1 MKARDVMSQAVISVP
16 PDATVEA
23 ALRLMVEKNISGL
36 PVIDAAGQ
44 LVGIVSEGD
53 FLRRAELGT
62 QPRQPRWIEFLMG
75 PGALAEQYVR
85 ASGRKVGEIMTA
97 LVRSVAEDTPLD
109 DVVMLMERYH
119 IKRVPVMRGER
130 PVGIITRANLIR
142 ALASVSR
149 ELAPTTAG
157 DSEIRERIVKAI
169 RELPWGPGAM
179 VQVLVR
185 EGVVTFTGSV
195 FDERQRRALHVLAE
209 NTAGVKGMR
218 DHMVWIEPM
227 SGMVIES
234 DEDRAGD

>member
-1 MKARDVMSQAVISVP
+1 MKARDVMSQAVISVL

-36 PVIDAAGQ
+36 PVVDAAGQ

-97 LVRSVAEDTPLD
+97 PVRSVAEDTPLD

-119 IKRVPVMRGER
+119 IKRVPVVRDGQA
-130 PVGIITRANLIR
+130 VGIITRANLIR

-149 ELAPTTAG
+149 ELAPTTAS

-185 EGVVTFTGSV
+185 DGVVTFTGSV

-209 NTAGVKGMR
+209 NTSGVKGMR

-234 DEDRAGD
+234 DEDRAGS

>member
-97 LVRSVAEDTPLD
+97 PVRSVAEDTPLD
-109 DVVMLMERYH
+109 DVVMLMERHH
-119 IKRVPVMRGER
+119 IKRVPVIRGER

>member
-97 LVRSVAEDTPLD
+97 PVRSVAEDTPLD

-234 DEDRAGD
+234 EEDRAGD

>member
-97 LVRSVAEDTPLD
+97 PVRSVAEDTPLD